1 MPYCLYH
8 IFTQHGCYT
17 CLHKYHPLEDWKQF
31 AQDHPEALPF
41 CAVSSGTADGDYDR
55 MCEVLNNIEGINFI
69 CLDVANGY
77 SQFFVEFVA
86 KVRKTF
92 PSHTIMV
99 SAIIQTKTIYS
110 INLIV

>member
-1 MPYCLYH
+1 M
-8 IFTQHGCYT
+8 
-17 CLHKYHPLEDWKQF
+17 EDWKQF

-99 SAIIQTKTIYS
+99 SVVIQTKNLDKLYTVWVTDIY
-110 INLIV
+110 IKL